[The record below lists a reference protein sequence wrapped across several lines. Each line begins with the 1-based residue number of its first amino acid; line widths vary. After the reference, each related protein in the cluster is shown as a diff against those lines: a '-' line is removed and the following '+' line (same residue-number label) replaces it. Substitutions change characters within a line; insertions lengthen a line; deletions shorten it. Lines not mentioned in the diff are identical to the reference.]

1 MVVEI
6 TQEKG
11 GTTMKLKK
19 LLALTLTGAVLTV
32 SLTAC
37 TPLDAAELVYDS
49 IFGGGSSSTGS
60 GNTGSTG
67 GNTSGTTGSGSTAE
81 EAENRAV
88 AEAFVRS
95 KQSDSYTGKNY
106 ANITPVYDIPHL
118 EEFVREIDEYCTK
131 KSAKNG
137 RDWEYTVH
145 NLSTQE
151 LNDLSTVLKRG
162 TYGSAEASLQFGKDI
177 QGTPEQK
184 LNLFICK
191 SFWDDQSYPYHGN
204 AWFDSV
210 VLTRADGSTYRFLL
224 SICHG

>member
-1 MVVEI
+1 
-6 TQEKG
+6 
-11 GTTMKLKK
+11 MKLKK
-19 LLALTLTGAVLTV
+19 LLALTLTGAVLTA

-60 GNTGSTG
+60 TGSGNNGSTG
-67 GNTSGTTGSGSTAE
+67 GNTGGGSTAE

-88 AEAFVRS
+88 AAAYVRS
-95 KQSDSYTGKNY
+95 MQSGTLTGPTY
-106 ANITPVYDIPHL
+106 RDIEPVYDIPHL
-118 EEFVREIDEYCTK
+118 EDFVKAIDVYCTE

-162 TYGSAEASLQFGKDI
+162 TYESAEASLQFGKDI

-191 SFWDDQSYPYHGN
+191 SFWDKQSYPYHYRGN

-210 VLTRADGSTYRFLL
+210 VLTRADGSKYRFLL
-224 SICHG
+224 SICHN

>member
-1 MVVEI
+1 
-6 TQEKG
+6 
-11 GTTMKLKK
+11 MKLKK
-19 LLALTLTGAVLTV
+19 LLALTLTGAVLTA

-67 GNTSGTTGSGSTAE
+67 GNTGGGSTAE
-81 EAENRAV
+81 DAENRAV
-88 AEAFVRS
+88 AAAYVKS
-95 KQSDSYTGKNY
+95 LQSGTYTGKTY

-118 EEFVREIDEYCTK
+118 EDFVKAIDGYCTK
-131 KSAKNG
+131 KSEK
-137 RDWEYTVH
+137 DKESWEETVH
-145 NLSTQE
+145 TLSKEE
-151 LNDLSTVLKRG
+151 LKKLATVLHKEN
-162 TYGSAEASLQFGKDI
+162 YGSSSASLRFGKDI

-184 LNLFICK
+184 ANSFTRTCG
-191 SFWDDQSYPYHGN
+191 SFWDTTQSTPYKGN

-224 SICHG
+224 SICHN

>member
-1 MVVEI
+1 
-6 TQEKG
+6 
-11 GTTMKLKK
+11 MKLKK
-19 LLALTLTGAVLTV
+19 LLALTLAGAVLTA

-67 GNTSGTTGSGSTAE
+67 GNTGSGSTAE
-81 EAENRAV
+81 DAENRAV
-88 AEAFVRS
+88 AEAYVRS
-95 KQSDSYTGKNY
+95 MQSGTLTGPTY
-106 ANITPVYDIPHL
+106 RDIEPVYDIPHL
-118 EEFVREIDEYCTK
+118 EDFVKAIDVYCTK
-131 KSAKNG
+131 KSEK
-137 RDWEYTVH
+137 DKESWEETVH
-145 NLSTQE
+145 NLSKEE
-151 LNDLSTVLKRG
+151 LNDLAKVLNKK

-184 LNLFICK
+184 ANSFTRICI
-191 SFWDDQSYPYHGN
+191 SFWDAQSYPYKGN

>member
-1 MVVEI
+1 
-6 TQEKG
+6 
-11 GTTMKLKK
+11 MKLKK
-19 LLALTLTGAVLTV
+19 LLALTLTGAVLTA

-67 GNTSGTTGSGSTAE
+67 GNTGGGSTAE

-88 AEAFVRS
+88 AEAYVRS
-95 KQSDSYTGKNY
+95 LQSDSYTGKNY

-118 EEFVREIDEYCTK
+118 EDFVKAIDVYCTK
-131 KSAKNG
+131 KSEK
-137 RDWEYTVH
+137 DKESWEETVH
-145 NLSTQE
+145 NLSKEE
-151 LNDLSTVLKRG
+151 LNDLAKVLNKK

-184 LNLFICK
+184 ANSFTRICI
-191 SFWDDQSYPYHGN
+191 SFWDAQSYPYKGK

-210 VLTRADGSTYRFLL
+210 VLTRADGSKYRFLL
-224 SICHG
+224 SICHN

>member
-1 MVVEI
+1 
-6 TQEKG
+6 
-11 GTTMKLKK
+11 MKLKK
-19 LLALTLTGAVLTV
+19 LLALTLTGAVLTA

-60 GNTGSTG
+60 GNNGSTG
-67 GNTSGTTGSGSTAE
+67 GTTGSGSTAE

-88 AEAFVRS
+88 AAACVKS
-95 KQSDSYTGKNY
+95 WQSRGSAYKN
-106 ANITPVYDIPHL
+106 IDPVYDIPYL
-118 EEFVREIDEYCTK
+118 EDFVKAIDVYCTN
-131 KSAKNG
+131 KSK
-137 RDWEYTVH
+137 RDNKSWEETVWY
-145 NLSTQE
+145 LSTTE
-151 LNDLSTVLKRG
+151 LNDLATVLHKEN
-162 TYGSAEASLQFGKDI
+162 YGNVDASIRFGKDI

-184 LNLFICK
+184 ANSFPWTCR
-191 SFWDDQSYPYHGN
+191 SFWDTKQSTPYKGN

>member
-1 MVVEI
+1 
-6 TQEKG
+6 
-11 GTTMKLKK
+11 MKLKK
-19 LLALTLTGAVLTV
+19 LLSLTLAGAVLTA

-60 GNTGSTG
+60 TGSGNTGSTG
-67 GNTSGTTGSGSTAE
+67 GNTGSGSTAE

-118 EEFVREIDEYCTK
+118 EDFVKAIDVYCTK
-131 KSAKNG
+131 KSEK
-137 RDWEYTVH
+137 DKESWEETVH
-145 NLSTQE
+145 NLSEDE
-151 LNDLSTVLKRG
+151 LNDLAKVLNKK
-162 TYGSAEASLQFGKDI
+162 TYESAEASLRFGKEI

-184 LNLFICK
+184 ANSFIRICG
-191 SFWDDQSYPYHGN
+191 SFWDDQSYPYQGN

-210 VLTRADGSTYRFLL
+210 VLTRADGSKYRFLL
-224 SICHG
+224 FICHG

>member
-1 MVVEI
+1 
-6 TQEKG
+6 
-11 GTTMKLKK
+11 MKLKK
-19 LLALTLTGAVLTV
+19 LLTLTLAGAVLTA

-60 GNTGSTG
+60 GNNGSTG
-67 GNTSGTTGSGSTAE
+67 GNTGGGSTAE

-88 AEAFVRS
+88 AAAYVRS
-95 KQSDSYTGKNY
+95 MQSGTLTGPTY
-106 ANITPVYDIPHL
+106 RDIEPVYDIPHL
-118 EEFVREIDEYCTK
+118 EDFVKAIDVYCTE

-162 TYGSAEASLQFGKDI
+162 TYESAEASLQFGKDI

-191 SFWDDQSYPYHGN
+191 SFWDKQSYPYHYRGN

-210 VLTRADGSTYRFLL
+210 VLTRADGSKYRFLL
-224 SICHG
+224 SICHN

>member
-1 MVVEI
+1 
-6 TQEKG
+6 
-11 GTTMKLKK
+11 MKLKK
-19 LLALTLTGAVLTV
+19 LLALTLAGAVLTA

-67 GNTSGTTGSGSTAE
+67 GTTGGGSTAE
-81 EAENRAV
+81 DAENLAV
-88 AEAFVRS
+88 AKAYVKS
-95 KQSDSYTGKNY
+95 MQSGTLTGTTYKD
-106 ANITPVYDIPHL
+106 IEPVYDIPYL
-118 EEFVREIDEYCTK
+118 EDFVKAIDVLCTEK
-131 KSAKNG
+131 CKTNG
-137 RDWEYTVH
+137 ESWEYTVH

-191 SFWDDQSYPYHGN
+191 SFWDDQPYPYKGN

>member
-1 MVVEI
+1 
-6 TQEKG
+6 
-11 GTTMKLKK
+11 MKLKK
-19 LLALTLTGAVLTV
+19 LLTLTLAGAVLTA

-60 GNTGSTG
+60 GNNGSTG
-67 GNTSGTTGSGSTAE
+67 GNTGGGSTAE
-81 EAENRAV
+81 DAENCAV
-88 AEAFVRS
+88 AAAYVES
-95 KQSDSYTGKNY
+95 LKKGTYTSSTY
-106 ANITPVYDIPHL
+106 ANITPVYDIPYL
-118 EEFVREIDEYCTK
+118 EEFVQAIDVYCTK

-162 TYGSAEASLQFGKDI
+162 TYGSADASLQFGKDI

-191 SFWDDQSYPYHGN
+191 SFWDAQPYPYKGN

>member
-1 MVVEI
+1 
-6 TQEKG
+6 
-11 GTTMKLKK
+11 MKLKK
-19 LLALTLTGAVLTV
+19 LLALTLTGAVLTA

-60 GNTGSTG
+60 GNTGGSTG
-67 GNTSGTTGSGSTAE
+67 GNTGGGSTAE

-88 AEAFVRS
+88 AEAYVESLQRGT
-95 KQSDSYTGKNY
+95 YTGKTY
-106 ANITPVYDIPHL
+106 ANIEPVYDIPYL
-118 EEFVREIDEYCTK
+118 EDFVKAIDEYCTK
-131 KSAKNG
+131 NG
-137 RDWEYTVH
+137 GDWEETVH
-145 NLSTQE
+145 TLSKEE
-151 LNDLSTVLKRG
+151 LKKLATVLHKEN
-162 TYGSAEASLQFGKDI
+162 YGSASASLRFGKDI

-184 LNLFICK
+184 ANSFTRTCG
-191 SFWDDQSYPYHGN
+191 SFWDTTQKYPYKGN

>member
-1 MVVEI
+1 
-6 TQEKG
+6 
-11 GTTMKLKK
+11 MKLKK
-19 LLALTLTGAVLTV
+19 LLALTLAGAVLTA

-67 GNTSGTTGSGSTAE
+67 GTTGGGSTAE

-118 EEFVREIDEYCTK
+118 EEFVQAIDVYCTK

-162 TYGSAEASLQFGKDI
+162 TYGSADASLQFGKDI

-184 LNLFICK
+184 ADSFTRMCI
-191 SFWDDQSYPYHGN
+191 SFWDTKQSTPYQGD

-210 VLTRADGSTYRFLL
+210 VLTRADGKKYRFLL

>member
-1 MVVEI
+1 
-6 TQEKG
+6 
-11 GTTMKLKK
+11 MKLKK
-19 LLALTLTGAVLTV
+19 LLSLTLAGAVLTA

-60 GNTGSTG
+60 TGSGNTGSTG
-67 GNTSGTTGSGSTAE
+67 GNTGSGSTAE

-118 EEFVREIDEYCTK
+118 EDFVKAIDVYCTK
-131 KSAKNG
+131 KSEK
-137 RDWEYTVH
+137 DKESWEETVH
-145 NLSTQE
+145 NLSEDE
-151 LNDLSTVLKRG
+151 LNDLAKVLNKK
-162 TYGSAEASLQFGKDI
+162 TYESAEASLRFRKEI

-184 LNLFICK
+184 ANSFIRICG
-191 SFWDDQSYPYHGN
+191 SFWDGQSTPYHGK

-210 VLTRADGSTYRFLL
+210 VLTRADGSKYRFLL
-224 SICHG
+224 SICRG

>member
-1 MVVEI
+1 
-6 TQEKG
+6 
-11 GTTMKLKK
+11 MKLKK
-19 LLALTLTGAVLTV
+19 LLTLTLAGAVLTA

-67 GNTSGTTGSGSTAE
+67 GNTGGSTAE

-88 AEAFVRS
+88 AKAYVKS
-95 KQSDSYTGKNY
+95 MQSGTLTGPTYKD
-106 ANITPVYDIPHL
+106 IEPVYDIPHL
-118 EEFVREIDEYCTK
+118 EDFVKAIDVYCTK
-131 KSAKNG
+131 ECETNGKS
-137 RDWEYTVH
+137 WEYTVH
-145 NLSTQE
+145 NLSKEE
-151 LNDLSTVLKRG
+151 LNDLAKVLHKEN
-162 TYGSAEASLQFGKDI
+162 YENAEASLQFGKDI

-191 SFWDDQSYPYHGN
+191 SFWDKQSYPYHYRGN

-210 VLTRADGSTYRFLL
+210 VLTRADGSKYRFLL
-224 SICHG
+224 SICHN

>member
-1 MVVEI
+1 
-6 TQEKG
+6 
-11 GTTMKLKK
+11 MKLKK
-19 LLALTLTGAVLTV
+19 LLALTLTGAVLTA

-67 GNTSGTTGSGSTAE
+67 GTTGGGSTAE
-81 EAENRAV
+81 DAENRAV
-88 AEAFVRS
+88 AVAYVKS
-95 KQSDSYTGKNY
+95 LQKGTYTGKTY
-106 ANITPVYDIPHL
+106 ANIEPVYDIPYL
-118 EEFVREIDEYCTK
+118 EDFVKAIDVYCTEK
-131 KSAKNG
+131 CKTNGKS
-137 RDWEYTVH
+137 WEETVH
-145 NLSTQE
+145 TLSKEE
-151 LNDLSTVLKRG
+151 LKKLATVLHKEN
-162 TYGSAEASLQFGKDI
+162 YGSSSASLRFGKDI

-184 LNLFICK
+184 ANSFPWTCR
-191 SFWDDQSYPYHGN
+191 SFWDTTQSTPYKGN